1 MRFGAMVQPNI
12 GDPDLPREIERL
24 GFDSLWI
31 PDSHM
36 IASDCYAVMA
46 LAAMNTSR
54 IRIGTGVSI
63 AGTRIAPVTAH
74 SIATINRIAPGRVFL
89 GLGTGHTAMRTMG
102 YDPVP
107 PREFR
112 EYVRVT
118 CELLRTGESDFTWR
132 GKTRHIQFMHRQ
144 LGLIDLETPIPVLVA
159 ANGPKALEIAGEFGD
174 GRVSADNEPA
184 ELMPAS
190 QAAIREA
197 ARRVGRTLPTDYHAA
212 TLAFACVMR
221 PGETLRSER
230 VIEQAG
236 PMSVAYLRYWYE
248 WYKKS
253 GTDALIPRRDP
264 QRVGRVSRARQ
275 QAPDPGRPALSR
287 ASRRSL
293 HLSGPVRA
301 ALRHAQRDPRRARL
315 RGRARRDHRTCSAS
329 ASARACT
336 RSRSCRRST
345 ARARSSATSPNRSS
359 PATSMAN
366 VAAAVIELIEALGVR
381 RAYGLTGG
389 PIAPFC
395 DQLGRSGI
403 EAMHCRHES
412 GAAFAALEDS
422 LASGLPAAVFVT
434 TGPGVTNALTGMCAA
449 RWEGGR
455 VLLISACTPAR
466 EMGRR
471 AFQETSDATLPAA
484 GMFQRGPIFDDAWR
498 VGDPAELPA
507 IAAAIARGLDA
518 PAGLGRAPVAAARG
532 ADPAVPAARSA
543 PFEPGELLNPRY
555 VDDCAALLRG
565 RDFAIWAGFGARRAA
580 REIAAVAERTGAAVM
595 CSPRGKGVF
604 PEDHPQ
610 FVGVTG
616 FGSHAGV
623 KEYVSSARPERI
635 LVLGSRLGEFTSF
648 WDPELVPRL
657 GFVHVDLDP
666 AVPGAAYPAATAL
679 AVQAE
684 IGAFLRALLGRL
696 DTRAV
701 RPAFASPRGLRAPPR
716 ADGLIRPAALLD
728 AVQRCVVEQ
737 SDAIVFTEAGNAFAW
752 GSASLHF
759 RTPGRYRTS
768 TGWGSMGHATCGVI
782 GAAKG
787 RGGPAVALAGDG
799 AMLMQTE
806 VSTAV
811 RYGIPAAW
819 IVLNDSSYGMIEQGM
834 QALGLRPLETEAPRD
849 RLRRVGA
856 RAGRRRRA
864 RRARDEPR
872 RRARADPH
880 PAPAARRRRAHRRL
894 RACTVPAPHRESA
907 QSVRRQTPT
916 GGPVMSASVGMRSLA
931 ISLPRTIRKND
942 FWRERYPSLVQKEER
957 EDARPPVEGER
968 ARGSGRS
975 VRARDGALPER
986 SVPRRARA
994 ARARSGSVGRVARAR
1009 LLRAARSTP
1018 PACAPTRSGSWSRRR
1033 SCPTRSASAT
1043 RPR

>member
-1 MRFGAMVQPNI
+1 
-12 GDPDLPREIERL
+12 
-24 GFDSLWI
+24 
-31 PDSHM
+31 
-36 IASDCYAVMA
+36 
-46 LAAMNTSR
+46 
-54 IRIGTGVSI
+54 
-63 AGTRIAPVTAH
+63 
-74 SIATINRIAPGRVFL
+74 
-89 GLGTGHTAMRTMG
+89 
-102 YDPVP
+102 
-107 PREFR
+107 
-112 EYVRVT
+112 
-118 CELLRTGESDFTWR
+118 
-132 GKTRHIQFMHRQ
+132 
-144 LGLIDLETPIPVLVA
+144 
-159 ANGPKALEIAGEFGD
+159 
-174 GRVSADNEPA
+174 
-184 ELMPAS
+184 
-190 QAAIREA
+190 
-197 ARRVGRTLPTDYHAA
+197 
-212 TLAFACVMR
+212 
-221 PGETLRSER
+221 
-230 VIEQAG
+230 
-236 PMSVAYLRYWYE
+236 
-248 WYKKS
+248 
-253 GTDALIPRRDP
+253 
-264 QRVGRVSRARQ
+264 
-275 QAPDPGRPALSR
+275 
-287 ASRRSL
+287 
-293 HLSGPVRA
+293 
-301 ALRHAQRDPRRARL
+301 
-315 RGRARRDHRTCSAS
+315 
-329 ASARACT
+329 
-336 RSRSCRRST
+336 
-345 ARARSSATSPNRSS
+345 
-359 PATSMAN
+359 MAN

-484 GMFQRGPIFDDAWR
+484 GLFERGQIFDDAWR

-507 IAAAIARGLDA
+507 IAAAIARGLTR
-518 PAGLGRAPVAAARG
+518 PQGWVGHLSLPL
-532 ADPAVPAARSA
+532 AVQTQPCRPLALP

-580 REIAAVAERTGAAVM
+580 REIAAIAERTGAAVM

-716 ADGLIRPAALLD
+716 GDGLIRPAALLD

-768 TGWGSMGHATCGVI
+768 TGWGSMGHSTCGVI

-834 QALGLRPLETEAPRD
+834 QALGLRPLETKLPETDFAAWARALGAEGVRVERETNLDAALAPIRT
-849 RLRRVGA
+849 LRRPLVVDVRIDGS
-856 RAGRRRRA
+856 
-864 RRARDEPR
+864 E
-872 RRARADPH
+872 
-880 PAPAARRRRAHRRL
+880 PAPFLRRIESLLSQSAAKPRQE
-894 RACTVPAPHRESA
+894 VPS
-907 QSVRRQTPT
+907 
-916 GGPVMSASVGMRSLA
+916 
-931 ISLPRTIRKND
+931 
-942 FWRERYPSLVQKEER
+942 
-957 EDARPPVEGER
+957 
-968 ARGSGRS
+968 
-975 VRARDGALPER
+975 
-986 SVPRRARA
+986 
-994 ARARSGSVGRVARAR
+994 
-1009 LLRAARSTP
+1009 
-1018 PACAPTRSGSWSRRR
+1018 
-1033 SCPTRSASAT
+1033 
-1043 RPR
+1043 